1 VTPAKRRPFVLSRY
15 DLSDIMGQWKSD
27 GFFNWNNFEHY
38 GSPSK
43 TPHDVRQ
50 VFHAASSLSS

>member
-1 VTPAKRRPFVLSRY
+1 V
-15 DLSDIMGQWKSD
+15 GQWKSD

-43 TPHDVRQ
+43 PRMMYGQ
-50 VFHAASSLSS
+50 FFHGASSLSS